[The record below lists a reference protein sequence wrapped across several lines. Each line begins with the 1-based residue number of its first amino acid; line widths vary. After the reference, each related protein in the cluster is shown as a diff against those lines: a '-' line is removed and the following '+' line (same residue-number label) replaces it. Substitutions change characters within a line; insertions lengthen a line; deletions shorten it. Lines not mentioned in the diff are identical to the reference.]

1 MELDTV
7 QNKGETGTLAGL
19 KQAARD
25 PLVWVF
31 AAMAHMHLAANGFK
45 NFVSH
50 FLPGRDL
57 VLATDFY
64 GRIVPNRCRNPR
76 SWRDCDSRSHLPTVS
91 DRRRSHNPALLVLW
105 PLQRANLAHH
115 RLKDSCYYWFRCRC
129 CYIEHGRPL
138 CCHGHLHHWNLR
150 CQQSDSWLVWQCLW
164 T

>member
-50 FLPGRDL
+50 SFL
-57 VLATDFY
+57 VLFF
-64 GRIVPNRCRNPR
+64 N
-76 SWRDCDSRSHLPTVS
+76 
-91 DRRRSHNPALLVLW
+91 LLCGTRVLF
-105 PLQRANLAHH
+105 L
-115 RLKDSCYYWFRCRC
+115 
-129 CYIEHGRPL
+129 G
-138 CCHGHLHHWNLR
+138 
-150 CQQSDSWLVWQCLW
+150 
-164 T
+164 